1 MNADSMTGKRSL
13 ELPSDNVMANKRQQ
27 FSTDIDLETLVS
39 QIQQNTSGNENPPQ
53 LTIEEIEGA
62 LASFHQNQNLAPGPS
77 TQQQVNTDANRPIV
91 PLLGSANDPQSHV
104 NAQAAPTHPQLSE
117 PLRHSAQYNEQLR
130 SQFNVDA
137 QPDKENGPAMT
148 QLRGKMLPYLDSLAC
163 QLLESLSSSHHQ
175 ETLNIVT
182 QPLSDRG
189 RVYRHI
195 LDIFEETKRI
205 FVSEDTPF
213 LTMEIPGIQNE
224 RSQPAMVQRINLAT
238 FCAAIFGTIP
248 VGFAEL
254 NRSFTAAFV
263 PEGGRLLKSQNGLFL
278 ELKTQAYISA
288 LSQKERPHK
297 EILDELF
304 PLNMA
309 EEWAAARGDRQQ
321 LTPAE
326 TDFIARC
333 TKRRENI
340 ESDTD
345 QVELAK
351 RYQWV
356 FFLRDLSDYIGKHY
370 EAIAPKREFVAEG
383 TAAAATVAAKAAS
396 PASSSKAA
404 GSQPTAPSET
414 SSPASASVAAS
425 TSPGSEEPKRVRRE
439 LGEKAKKK
447 AAENNGQLHTGDTL
461 AEYSAARSSAEGQES
476 VRPRSSALTR
486 RSWTKEEEEALLR
499 GLDKVQGPYWAQI
512 LELYGPGGSISEVLK
527 DRTQVQLK
535 DKARNL
541 KMFFVRVGLPVPAV
555 FEYVTGDYETRRS
568 SGRRARDK
576 KRTDEVRA
584 QNRHPQPVAQPQPF
598 ANQPTGQQPQA
609 VGQSLQLDNLLPV
622 GNHAAAPPLQVPG
635 ATASSGQPQP
645 LQDDSM
651 LPTAEALDRALNLF
665 KEGGSEN
672 SGLAAEGTD
681 NSLQH
686 LIQSVGDYINNQQ

>member
-1 MNADSMTGKRSL
+1 MTGKRGL
-13 ELPSDNVMANKRQQ
+13 ELPPGKESANKRQQ
-27 FSTDIDLETLVS
+27 YGGDIDLETLVS
-39 QIQQNTSGNENPPQ
+39 QIQQNTSGTENPPQ

-62 LASFHQNQNLAPGPS
+62 LASFQQGQTLPS
-77 TQQQVNTDANRPIV
+77 GAASQQQAIPNANRPLT
-91 PLLGSANDPQSHV
+91 LLQSGSNDQ
-104 NAQAAPTHPQLSE
+104 QARGNVATAPTLPQLNE
-117 PLRHSAQYNEQLR
+117 PLRHSAQYSDQLR
-130 SQFNVDA
+130 SQLSIDT
-137 QPDKENGPAMT
+137 QPDKENGPAVCH
-148 QLRGKMLPYLDSLAC
+148 LRGKMLPFLDSLAC

-189 RVYRHI
+189 RAYRMVVD
-195 LDIFEETKRI
+195 LFEETKRV
-205 FVSEDTPF
+205 FVPEEVPF
-213 LTMEIPGIQNE
+213 ITASVPGIGSD
-224 RSQPAMVQRINLAT
+224 RSNLAMVQRINLAT
-238 FCAAIFGTIP
+238 FCAAVFGSIQI
-248 VGFAEL
+248 GFSEL
-254 NRSFTAAFV
+254 NRSFMAAFV
-263 PEGGRLLKSQNGLFL
+263 PDGGRLLKSQNGLFL

-288 LSQKERPHK
+288 LSQKERPH
-297 EILDELF
+297 EEVLEELF
-304 PLNMA
+304 PKNMA

-326 TDFIARC
+326 NDFITRC

-340 ESDTD
+340 ESETD
-345 QVELAK
+345 QIELAK

-356 FFLRDLSDYIGKHY
+356 FFLRDLSDYVGKHY
-370 EAIAPKREFVAEG
+370 DAIAQKYEFMPPNAISAG
-383 TAAAATVAAKAAS
+383 TTTPTS
-396 PASSSKAA
+396 NTGTSSSKATA
-404 GSQPTAPSET
+404 AVAAPTSAQPATSASNTPSPAPTSTAPTA
-414 SSPASASVAAS
+414 SPA
-425 TSPGSEEPKRVRRE
+425 PEEPKRTRRE

-461 AEYSAARSSAEGQES
+461 AEYSAARSSAEGQEAL
-476 VRPRSSALTR
+476 RFPRTSALTR

-555 FEYVTGDYETRRS
+555 FEYVTGDYETRRT

-576 KRTDEVRA
+576 KRSDEARVQSRRA
-584 QNRHPQPVAQPQPF
+584 PPAQQQSQNVQPVQAQ
-598 ANQPTGQQPQA
+598 QA
-609 VGQSLQLDNLLPV
+609 LPLDNLLPV
-622 GNHAAAPPLQVPG
+622 NDHAGAGPVAAA
-635 ATASSGQPQP
+635 ASGPSQP

-665 KEGGSEN
+665 KEGGSGN
-672 SGLAAEGTD
+672 PGLTAESTE